1 MYVKDGIRR
10 IFRGLPSGFG
20 PNVQKKQNA
29 PSWPGGVATFLFF
42 HYVVETGLLLTTV
55 VLVAVDLTR
64 HYVLMVDLLLFL
76 RRQLASVG
84 GAVVAVRFLESF

>member
-1 MYVKDGIRR
+1 MSRTDLPHFQRLTER
-10 IFRGLPSGFG
+10 FRTERPEKAKR
-20 PNVQKKQNA
+20 PR
-29 PSWPGGVATFLFF
+29 WPGGVATFLFF

-64 HYVLMVDLLLFL
+64 LYVLMVDLLLFL

-84 GAVVAVRFLESF
+84 GAVVAV